1 MEDMFDETMAEKFLN
16 LKKEIGRTFAIV
28 IILCCCS
35 FLFKKKLFWLLIN
48 CFKKHWLFIWLY

>member
-35 FLFKKKLFWLLIN
+35 FLFKKNLF
-48 CFKKHWLFIWLY
+48 